1 MEFRQLFC
9 CALISVFVAVP
20 ADAKVKDFQFIEDM
34 TFAMPGEISID
45 QGMNKAEVRRGPVS
59 YAVGGVDEVAANT
72 LRAKSVVPTHIT
84 YGLSDRVE
92 LSLEVP
98 YVFLDNAQTDY
109 DGIGDIGIK
118 QKLRLSD
125 QADGKAW
132 MSSALGMRLEP
143 PTGDKLKGLGNGK
156 NDVEIFGVG
165 MKELG
170 FTKLLVNIGYNF
182 VGGEKYSNEFKYNGG
197 VNAAIRP
204 GFSFL
209 MEFSGVAGTKDEVY
223 MAPGLLIETR
233 GISVRFGTQ
242 FGMNDDSFKYRW
254 NFNLTN
260 SF

>member
-1 MEFRQLFC
+1 MGFRQLFYG
-9 CALISVFVAVP
+9 AIVAILISAP
-20 ADAKVKDFQFIEDM
+20 ADAKVKDFQFIEDLA
-34 TFAMPGEISID
+34 FAMPGEISID
-45 QGMNKAEVRRGPVS
+45 QGMNKAEVRRGS
-59 YAVGGVDEVAANT
+59 ASHITTGVDEITANA

-84 YGLSDRVE
+84 YGLNERVE

-132 MSSALGMRLEP
+132 MSSAVGMRLEP
-143 PTGDKLKGLGNGK
+143 PTGDDLKGLGNGK
-156 NDVEIFGVG
+156 TDVELFGIG

-170 FTKLLVNIGYNF
+170 FTKLLVNVGYNF

-209 MEFSGVAGTKDEVY
+209 MEFSGVAGTKDEIY

-233 GISVRFGTQ
+233 GIAVRFGTQ
-242 FGMNDDSFKYRW
+242 FGMNDDSYKYRW